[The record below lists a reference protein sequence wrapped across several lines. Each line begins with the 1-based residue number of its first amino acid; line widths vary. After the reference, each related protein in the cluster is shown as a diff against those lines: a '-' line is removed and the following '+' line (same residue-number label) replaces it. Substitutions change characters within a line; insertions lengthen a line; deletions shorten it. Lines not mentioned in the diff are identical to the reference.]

1 MELLNLSEVK
11 TISSI
16 GGGPI
21 GGGWTAFFLSKGFNV
36 VSYLH
41 DKNEEDVFMKIVN
54 TAWKSLE
61 KLGLAENASL
71 KNLHITSMIFCS
83 WPLLDTYTNLNDL
96 VAHIW

>member
-1 MELLNLSEVK
+1 MELLKLSEVK

-61 KLGLAENASL
+61 KLGLAESWISTLLHL
-71 KNLHITSMIFCS
+71 KLFFFMYLKAFNVDICLVLPPIT
-83 WPLLDTYTNLNDL
+83 L
-96 VAHIW
+96 

>member
-1 MELLNLSEVK
+1 MELLKLSEVK

-41 DKNEEDVFMKIVN
+41 DKNEEDVFML
-54 TAWKSLE
+54 SLI
-61 KLGLAENASL
+61 
-71 KNLHITSMIFCS
+71 HI
-83 WPLLDTYTNLNDL
+83 
-96 VAHIW
+96 